1 MIKSHQIGITFLP
14 QLPAEELKEFAQL
27 AEKAGFDSIMLW
39 EDCFNAGGF
48 SSAATLLSATQ
59 HIQVSIGI
67 LPVTVRNPVFTA
79 MEISTLA
86 RLYPGRFIAGF
97 GHGVEF
103 WMKQIGAY
111 PRSTL
116 KALEETVTSVRQ
128 LLSGQE
134 VSMTGTHVHL
144 DKSKLLWPPP
154 QVPPLYIGGI
164 REKTLQLAGK
174 LADGTILTGMSS
186 PAYVRWAKK
195 QIASAPSERP
205 VNTCSVTIGCQ
216 VSENGVT
223 AREKARQWLVSCIG
237 TGEPHLAALGLEK
250 EAPELIQKYG
260 PEKAASQIP
269 EAWLDELT
277 ASGTPQQAANAV
289 QRLWDAG
296 ADSVVLQPLTADLSS
311 LDEINR
317 MLLPLLKKR

>member
-1 MIKSHQIGITFLP
+1 MIKAHQIGITFLP
-14 QLPAEELKEFAQL
+14 QLQAEKLKEFAQQS
-27 AEKAGFDSIMLW
+27 EEAGFDSIMLW
-39 EDCFNAGGF
+39 EDCFYAGAF

-59 HIQVSIGI
+59 RIQVSIGI
-67 LPVTVRNPVFTA
+67 LPATVRNPVFTA

-97 GHGVEF
+97 GHGVES

-111 PRSTL
+111 PQSTL

-134 VSMTGTHVHL
+134 VSLTGTHVHL
-144 DKSKLLWPPP
+144 DKAKLLWPPS

-186 PAYVRWAKK
+186 AAYVRWAKK
-195 QIASAPSERP
+195 QIASVPSERP
-205 VNTCSVTIGCQ
+205 ENTCSVTIACQ
-216 VSENGVT
+216 ISEDGVT

-237 TGEPHLAALGLEK
+237 TGEPLLFALGLEK
-250 EAPELIQKYG
+250 EAPELVKKYG

-269 EAWLDELT
+269 EDWLDELT
-277 ASGTPQQAANAV
+277 ASGTPQQAASAI

-296 ADSVVLQPLTADLSS
+296 ADSVVLQPLTADLAS
-311 LDEINR
+311 LQEIIR
-317 MLLPLLKKR
+317 LLMPLVKRR